1 MKVNAGWESGFK
13 SSLEEDNDNTDFDHC
28 KSTLSVFFSDKI
40 ETDSRK
46 SHLLELIRHGI
57 LISFY
62 FTSIVNE
69 EERGR
74 ESYTFKEVLIARS
87 NFRKFRKL
95 LVILRILI
103 SARFLAKTNSRKLIL
118 AKNTK

>member
-1 MKVNAGWESGFK
+1 MPAGKVDLRAAWKKIMTTPILTTVNRRCLF
-13 SSLEEDNDNTDFDHC
+13 
-28 KSTLSVFFSDKI
+28 FFSDKI

-46 SHLLELIRHGI
+46 SHLLELIGHGI

-62 FTSIVNE
+62 FTSIVKE

-87 NFRKFRKL
+87 NFRKFRKF

-103 SARFLAKTNSRKLIL
+103 SAKFLAKTNSRKLIL